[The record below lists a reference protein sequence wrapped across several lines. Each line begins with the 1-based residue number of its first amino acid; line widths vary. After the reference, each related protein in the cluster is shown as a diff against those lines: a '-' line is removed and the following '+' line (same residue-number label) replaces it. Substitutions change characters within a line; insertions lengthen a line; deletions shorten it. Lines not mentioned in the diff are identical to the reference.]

1 MLGELATYLGDRIR
15 QRGALIP
22 LGFSWTFAVVVDVT
36 MAAILVVAMLQ
47 RPPADLGICL
57 LAIFLAVIPDVWFF
71 FSSTKFHPAVM
82 WVFAMITTALL
93 LDAEDEVARTAW
105 RAAAGLV
112 PPEEAG
118 ALAELGLSLPCTA
131 HELGRAFRKRVMA
144 DRAHPDQGGSEE
156 EFRELMRL
164 RSLAMAHVEASSS
177 PARPAA

>member
-1 MLGELATYLGDRIR
+1 MYIHNR
-15 QRGALIP
+15 QTCNDSR
-22 LGFSWTFAVVVDVT
+22 
-36 MAAILVVAMLQ
+36 
-47 RPPADLGICL
+47 R
-57 LAIFLAVIPDVWFF
+57 
-71 FSSTKFHPAVM
+71 
-82 WVFAMITTALL
+82 
-93 LDAEDEVARTAW
+93 VARHGQRSHRALSGRHAVTDDNDSGDDGDD
-105 RAAAGLV
+105 AAA
-112 PPEEAG
+112 